1 VFFYATSGE
10 EILSQSRR
18 GTDSAKEL
26 TKILKALLKNSK
38 QLTEDQ
44 EEYMRRLIQ
53 RLEEGAIPK
62 KMIQKVNQAIKKLGE
77 EIQNPLKVIAILQ
90 REISPVFLKGHFV
103 EKIIPTN
110 EKGEVILS
118 LYLSKEVK
126 GDKGDIKGTFNYI
139 VIII

>member
-1 VFFYATSGE
+1 MLPLERYYDLLGKNKSAFFYATSGE

-18 GTDSAKEL
+18 GTDSAREL

-44 EEYMRRLIQ
+44 EGYMERLIQ

-62 KMIQKVNQAIKKLGE
+62 KTIQKVNQAIKNLGE
-77 EIQNPLKVIAILQ
+77 EIQNPLKVIDILQ
-90 REISPVFLKGHFV
+90 KEISPVFLEGHFV

-118 LYLSKEVK
+118 LYLSKE
-126 GDKGDIKGTFNYI
+126 DQY
-139 VIII
+139 

>member
-1 VFFYATSGE
+1 MLPLERYYDLLGKNKSAFFYATSEE

-18 GTDSAKEL
+18 GKDSAKEL

-62 KMIQKVNQAIKKLGE
+62 KTIQKVNQAIKKLGE
-77 EIQNPLKVIAILQ
+77 EIQKPLKVVDILQ
-90 REISPVFLKGHFV
+90 KEISPVFLKGHFV
-103 EKIIPTN
+103 EKIIPAD
-110 EKGEVILS
+110 EKREVILS
-118 LYLSKEVK
+118 LYLSKK
-126 GDKGDIKGTFNYI
+126 D
-139 VIII
+139 